1 MLHLG
6 TIALSALIVLSSA
19 AAPTSLFEQHT
30 DKNDPVAYEQ
40 TESLNAEW
48 ETVEIPYTSK
58 TLTKS
63 HSLALWYPDYNF
75 SPAVGSCGC
84 IAGANVIGFFDR
96 YYEDLIPDHEAGIEF
111 EDTYLYDKQ
120 DDGVVKTIETLY
132 EYMGTEHVG
141 TTEDEFIDGMRR
153 YCNEKG
159 RTISFTSCMS
169 SKSFNFTS
177 AQHKMESNQPI
188 VLFLSGYNAALLAS
202 NNNSTDSINYLVS
215 DANHIMV
222 GFGYAIYNYST
233 LNGTV
238 TYEYINVSTG
248 LSGYT
253 RMLFDINYKTKI
265 NDALAVSIY

>member
-63 HSLALWYPDYNF
+63 HSLSFMYPDYTYV
-75 SPAVGSCGC
+75 PAVGACGC

-96 YYEDLIPDHEAGIEF
+96 YYEDLIPNHVSGSAFGN
-111 EDTYLYDKQ
+111 TYLYNIE
-120 DDGVVKTIETLY
+120 DDAVVATIQTLY

-141 TTEDEFIDGMRR
+141 TTEDEFIDGMKR

-169 SKSFNFTS
+169 SKSFDFTS
-177 AQHKMESNQPI
+177 TQHKMESNQPI
-188 VLFLSGYNAALLAS
+188 VLFLSGYNAAILS
-202 NNNSTDSINYLVS
+202 ENNDSTDSVDYLVS
-215 DANHIMV
+215 DANHIMI
-222 GFGYAIYNYST
+222 GFGYAVYSYSIS
-233 LNGTV
+233 NKTV

-248 LSGYT
+248 LSGNT
-253 RMLFDINYKTKI
+253 RRLFDINYKTKI